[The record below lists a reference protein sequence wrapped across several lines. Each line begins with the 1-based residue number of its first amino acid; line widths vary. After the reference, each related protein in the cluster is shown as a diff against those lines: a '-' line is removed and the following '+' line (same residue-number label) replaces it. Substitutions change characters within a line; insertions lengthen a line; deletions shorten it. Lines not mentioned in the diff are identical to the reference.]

1 MGKDWLVMK
10 EPRVE
15 KIVSELKETV
25 NRLNRLNDILAKTG
39 TTFYLNRSTRDGPFT
54 LEHIEQKVE
63 Y

>member
-15 KIVSELKETV
+15 KIVAELKETV
-25 NRLNRLNDILAKTG
+25 ARLNRLNDILVKTD
-39 TTFYLNRSTRDGPFT
+39 TTFHLHRSTKDGPFT
-54 LEHIEQKVE
+54 LSDIEQRVE

>member
-1 MGKDWLVMK
+1 MK

-15 KIVSELKETV
+15 KIVAELKATV
-25 NRLNRLNDILAKTG
+25 ERLNRLNGILAQSG

-54 LEHIEQKVE
+54 LENIEQKVD